1 MDYSSTKTT
10 EKESKIELLQS
21 DNRGSLCSGSVVSSS
36 AYIRSELPT
45 VCGQSNCRGEVH
57 EERQQSQQ
65 ASYRRCQ
72 VSSRSSSSIKAIH
85 IWKTKRVPRPA
96 KRVGSVRCLVIA
108 VVAIS
113 GKFSRKVC
121 LGLDIELRARKV
133 LHKVLKVKPVD

>member
-57 EERQQSQQ
+57 EERQQSHLPK
-65 ASYRRCQ
+65 
-72 VSSRSSSSIKAIH
+72 VSSVVVAVVVDKGNTYLEN
-85 IWKTKRVPRPA
+85 KTCSKTCKESRKCA
-96 KRVGSVRCLVIA
+96 LFGNI

-121 LGLDIELRARKV
+121 FGLDIELRARKV
-133 LHKVLKVKPVD
+133 LHKVLKVKPVE